1 VCNVGSG
8 GTYSINHLVHLL
20 GGTTTYIPKRPGVPD
35 CTFADIGKISRLLG
49 WSPQVSFAAGVQM
62 MLDHIEQ
69 WRHAPVWDAPS
80 IAAAARAWFRY
91 LDTASE
97 ERVGV

>member
-20 GGTTTYIPKRPGVPD
+20 GGETTYIPQRPGEPP

-49 WSPQVSFAAGVQM
+49 WSPQVHFATGVQM
-62 MLDHIEQ
+62 MLEHIEQ
-69 WRHAPVWDAPS
+69 WRQAPVWDAAS
-80 IAAAARAWFRY
+80 IAAATREWFRY
-91 LDTASE
+91 LDAAPE
-97 ERVGV
+97 KRVGV